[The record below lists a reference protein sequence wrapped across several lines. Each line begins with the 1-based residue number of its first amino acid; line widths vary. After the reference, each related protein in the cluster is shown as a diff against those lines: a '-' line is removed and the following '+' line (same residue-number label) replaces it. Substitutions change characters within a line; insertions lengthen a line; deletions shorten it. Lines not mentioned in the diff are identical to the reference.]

1 MDAVEMQEVS
11 KRWSADMSSDSWLSK
26 HVRPM
31 MLIFLTISTWCLI
44 LMDSLNIEFAVGI
57 EWIDLLKSLLITTYV
72 AYFGSRGFEK
82 YKYISRSK

>member
-1 MDAVEMQEVS
+1 
-11 KRWSADMSSDSWLSK
+11 
-26 HVRPM
+26 
-31 MLIFLTISTWCLI
+31 
-44 LMDSLNIEFAVGI
+44 MDSLNIEFGVGI